1 MAAISEIL
9 ARELGCAQAYVEN
22 IITLLDEGNTIP
34 FIARYRKEQHGSM
47 DDTTL
52 RKLEDRLTYLRS
64 LDQRRQ
70 EVKKAVDGQGK
81 LTPELSAAIDA
92 AATLAEV
99 EDLYRP
105 YKQKRR
111 TRATAA
117 REKGLEPLA
126 QLLYAQERTCPR
138 PEDAAADFIIPENG
152 VETVADALQGANDI
166 VAELLSDDAAIRKT
180 LRGLLMRQGHLR
192 SLAAKEE
199 DSVYRLYYDFDQ
211 SVAKL
216 ADHQILAINRGE
228 KEGFLAVTVLLDR
241 DAALPV
247 LRRAAVKPG
256 SAAMEFIKSACEDA
270 YDRLIYP
277 SLEREVRGALT
288 ERAAEG
294 AIANFALN
302 LKPLLMQPPVKGHV
316 TMGLDP
322 GYAHGCKVAVIDGT
336 GKVLDTTV
344 VYPTY
349 GERQKKEAITRLS
362 ALIRKHRV
370 EHLAIGNGTASR
382 ETEQMAVEMIRALG
396 GGVSYMM
403 VNEAGA
409 SVYSASQLA
418 AEEFP
423 DYDVNLRSAVSIA
436 RRLQDPLAELVKIDP
451 KAIGVGQY
459 QHDCPQKRLDE
470 TLSGVVEDCVNA
482 VGVDVNT
489 ASASLLG
496 RVAGINAATAKNIV
510 AYREAHGAFTGRRQ
524 LLKVPKLGPKAF
536 QQCAGFLRVPESAS
550 VFDHTGVHPESY
562 DAAQALLTLCG
573 YTLADVRDGKIGMLP
588 QKLKLFGEAKASAQL
603 GIGLPT
609 LQDIVR
615 ELTRPGRDVRDD
627 LPAPVLRTDVL
638 DIKDLKPGMT
648 LTGTVRNVVDFG
660 VFVDI
665 GVHQDGLVHI
675 SQVCSKFI
683 KHPSEV
689 VAVGDVVPV
698 VVLDVDEKKHRISL
712 SMKQAAKK

>member
-228 KEGFLAVTVLLDR
+228 KEGFLSVTVLLDR

-256 SAAMEFIKSACEDA
+256 SAAMEFMKSACEDA

-370 EHLAIGNGTASR
+370 EHLSIGNGTASR

-496 RVAGINAATAKNIV
+496 RVAGINAVTAKNIV

-588 QKLKLFGEAKASAQL
+588 QKLKLFGEEKAAAQL

>member
-1 MAAISEIL
+1 METINQIL
-9 ARELGCAQAYVEN
+9 ARELGREQSHIDNV
-22 IITLLDEGNTIP
+22 IKLLDEGNTIP
-34 FIARYRKEQHGSM
+34 FIARYRKELHGAM

-52 RKLEDRLTYLRS
+52 RKLEDRLTYLRN

-111 TRATAA
+111 TRATVA

-126 QLLYAQERTCPR
+126 QLLYAQERSCPR
-138 PEDAAADFIIPENG
+138 PEDAAADFVDPEKG

-180 LRGLLMRQGHLR
+180 LRTLLMRQGHLR
-192 SLAAKEE
+192 SLAVKEE

-211 SVAKL
+211 PVAKL

-228 KEGFLAVTVLLDR
+228 KEGFLSVTVLLDR
-241 DAALPV
+241 DTALPV

-256 SAAMEFIKSACEDA
+256 SAAMEFMKSTCEDA

-277 SLEREVRGALT
+277 SLEREARAALT
-288 ERAAEG
+288 ERACEG
-294 AIANFALN
+294 AIKNFGLN
-302 LKPLLMQPPVKGHV
+302 LKPLLMQPPVKGKV

-336 GKVLDTTV
+336 GKVLDTAV
-344 VYPTY
+344 VYPTFSA
-349 GERQKKEAITRLS
+349 GKKAEAIRILS
-362 ALIRKHRV
+362 GLIRKHGI
-370 EHLAIGNGTASR
+370 EHIAIGNGTASR
-382 ETEQMAVEMIRALG
+382 ETEQMTAEMLHQLG
-396 GGVSYMM
+396 GGQSYAI

-459 QHDCPQKRLDE
+459 QHDCPQKQLDE

-489 ASASLLG
+489 ASPSLLQ
-496 RVAGINAATAKNIV
+496 RVSGLTKTTAKNIV
-510 AYREAHGAFTGRRQ
+510 TYREENGAFTSRSQ
-524 LLKVPKLGPKAF
+524 IKKVPKLGPKAF
-536 QQCAGFLRVPESAS
+536 EQCAGFLRVPESKQVLDNTA
-550 VFDHTGVHPESY
+550 VHPESY
-562 DAAQALLTLCG
+562 DAALRLLELCG
-573 YTLADVRDGKIGMLP
+573 YTLMDVAAGNLKELP
-588 QKLKLFGEAKASAQL
+588 ARLKAAGDEKAAGFCGVGAL
-603 GIGLPT
+603 T
-609 LQDIVR
+609 LHDIAS
-615 ELTRPGRDVRDD
+615 ELMKPGRDPRDE
-627 LPAPVLRTDVL
+627 LPPVLLRSDVL
-638 DIKDLKPGMT
+638 EIKDLKPGMV
-648 LTGTVRNVVDFG
+648 LTGTVRNVIDFG
-660 VFVDI
+660 FFVDI

-675 SQVCSKFI
+675 SQICDRFI

-689 VAVGDVVPV
+689 VAVGDIVKVA
-698 VVLDVDEKKHRISL
+698 VLDVDEKKHRISL
-712 SMKQAAKK
+712 TMKIKDEV